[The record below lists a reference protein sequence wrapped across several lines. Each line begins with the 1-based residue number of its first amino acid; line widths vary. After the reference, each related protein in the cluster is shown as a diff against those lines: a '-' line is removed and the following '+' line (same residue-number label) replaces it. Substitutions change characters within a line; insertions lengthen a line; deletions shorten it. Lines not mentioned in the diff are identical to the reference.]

1 MSESIVAEPDIFV
14 DNAEEDNFD
23 NIVPSVSVSSTAN
36 PAPKKKKRRPPP
48 ALIPIEE
55 VAEVCCSEFDGS
67 IAFRSLLKLNCRFS
81 RRSRKGGSLCS

>member
-1 MSESIVAEPDIFV
+1 MAEKMGMSESIVAEPDIFV

-23 NIVPSVSVSSTAN
+23 NIVPSVPD

-55 VAEVCCSEFDGS
+55 ISEVRCLEIF
-67 IAFRSLLKLNCRFS
+67 
-81 RRSRKGGSLCS
+81 